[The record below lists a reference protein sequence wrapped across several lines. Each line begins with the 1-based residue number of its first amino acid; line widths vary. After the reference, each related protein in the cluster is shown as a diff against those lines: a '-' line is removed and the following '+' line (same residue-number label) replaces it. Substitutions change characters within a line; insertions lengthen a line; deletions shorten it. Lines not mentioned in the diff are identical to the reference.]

1 MISSKL
7 FSALNPSAFA
17 PGLCSG
23 ACDPTTIFQLTTA
36 LNTKGGPV
44 EGFEVSYQQ
53 PFTFLPGPLANLGV
67 QLNYT
72 YVKSEIAY
80 CNTTA
85 SALCTST
92 VDDDLVNL
100 SPSAYNATLYY
111 EDDRFSA
118 RVSGSYR
125 EGYLQN
131 VPGRNG
137 NDAEGKTETFNVDA
151 SASFKVTDK
160 LMLTIEGLNL
170 TDEFNRQWVGGDGRD
185 STSVY
190 HHTGRQIYMGF
201 RYTF

>member
-1 MISSKL
+1 
-7 FSALNPSAFA
+7 
-17 PGLCSG
+17 
-23 ACDPTTIFQLTTA
+23 
-36 LNTKGGPV
+36 
-44 EGFEVSYQQ
+44 
-53 PFTFLPGPLANLGV
+53 V

-72 YVKSEIAY
+72 YVQSEIDY
-80 CNTTA
+80 CSN
-85 SALCTST
+85 ALCTT
-92 VDDDLVNL
+92 VVTDDLINL
-100 SPSAYNATLYY
+100 SPSAYNGTLYY

-137 NDAEGKTETFNVDA
+137 NLTEGKTETFNVDA

-160 LMLTIEGLNL
+160 LSFTVEGLNL
-170 TDEFNRQWVGGDGRD
+170 TDEFNRQWVGGDGRE

-190 HHTGRQIYMGF
+190 HHTGRQIYFGF